1 MAPGSVTP
9 TLSGALADCRPLVL
23 LCFLADTEKT
33 GVLKVAG
40 ARSHTMMWLER
51 GRLVAAESDAGHD
64 LVDCV
69 VVALRTPAGTFSF
82 TPPDDSPDSQ
92 ARARSLAEGA
102 GTPMASLLEQA
113 LERAQGWEEVSAAVP
128 SLQAAIVLQPTTET
142 EVRLSHAAWALS
154 VAVAAGHA
162 TAATA
167 AAHLDWTPL
176 DTCVALRELVEA
188 GRARLEP
195 PHRRQRAA
203 RVAVLARREA
213 GRASASEPDGD
224 GVRGR
229 SPRVAGRAS
238 ASEPDGDGVRGR
250 SPREAATVGTGG
262 WHGSKRPLWPGA
274 GSAPGDRFRIGWS
287 GEE

>member
-1 MAPGSVTP
+1 
-9 TLSGALADCRPLVL
+9 
-23 LCFLADTEKT
+23 
-33 GVLKVAG
+33 
-40 ARSHTMMWLER
+40 
-51 GRLVAAESDAGHD
+51 
-64 LVDCV
+64 
-69 VVALRTPAGTFSF
+69 
-82 TPPDDSPDSQ
+82 
-92 ARARSLAEGA
+92 
-102 GTPMASLLEQA
+102 
-113 LERAQGWEEVSAAVP
+113 
-128 SLQAAIVLQPTTET
+128 
-142 EVRLSHAAWALS
+142 
-154 VAVAAGHA
+154 
-162 TAATA
+162 AATA

-250 SPREAATVGTGG
+250 GRGVAGGARGRGPDDAGGGREA
-262 WHGSKRPLWPGA
+262 GA
-274 GSAPGDRFRIGWS
+274 PDGVDDG
-287 GEE
+287 